1 MEISVKSLS
10 QSFSK
15 KEEIERGERKRF
27 FLKKSHLI
35 SIQNEVV
42 KCESHEQKY
51 AYLHKGFLV
60 NKIRTTLAREII
72 QGVLY
77 LEKRSSAS

>member
-1 MEISVKSLS
+1 MKSLS
-10 QSFSK
+10 RSFSK
-15 KEEIERGERKRF
+15 KEEREGRKKMIF
-27 FLKKSHLI
+27 FLKNLI
-35 SIQNEVV
+35 KFPYKMKWVV
-42 KCESHEQKY
+42 KCGSHEQKY

-77 LEKRSSAS
+77 LEKHISAS

>member
-1 MEISVKSLS
+1 
-10 QSFSK
+10 
-15 KEEIERGERKRF
+15 
-27 FLKKSHLI
+27 
-35 SIQNEVV
+35 VV
-42 KCESHEQKY
+42 KCGSHEQKY

-77 LEKRSSAS
+77 LEKHISAS